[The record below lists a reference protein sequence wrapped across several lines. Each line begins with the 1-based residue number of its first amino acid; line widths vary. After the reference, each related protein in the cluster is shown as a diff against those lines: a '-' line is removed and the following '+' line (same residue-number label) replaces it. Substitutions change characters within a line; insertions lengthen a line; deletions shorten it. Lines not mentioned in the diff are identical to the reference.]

1 VGDAPVW
8 REPSSRRRIEPLKLT
23 LKEEPKEWVKFA
35 AVMAATAGLV
45 AWLLQRRG
53 VFGQETLS
61 GILVSLTVA
70 VLLGALR
77 PRWLRGF
84 YRRGMTVTWH
94 LGQLL
99 GRVWLTVFFLVVLTP
114 LGLLLRGLGKD
125 LLQLKRPRGVS
136 SYWHTARPPGPF
148 DRQF

>member
-1 VGDAPVW
+1 M
-8 REPSSRRRIEPLKLT
+8 KLT
-23 LKEEPKEWVKFA
+23 LKEEPKEWVKFT

-53 VFGQETLS
+53 VFGQETFS
-61 GILVSLTVA
+61 GILVSLA
-70 VLLGALR
+70 AAILIGALR

-84 YRRGMTVTWH
+84 SRRGMTVSWQ
-94 LGQLL
+94 LGRFL

-114 LGLLLRGLGKD
+114 LGLLLRALGKD
-125 LLQLKRPRGVS
+125 LLQLKRPRGAS
-136 SYWHTARPPGPF
+136 SYWQKAKPPGPF

>member
-1 VGDAPVW
+1 M
-8 REPSSRRRIEPLKLT
+8 KLT

-53 VFGQETLS
+53 VFGQETFS
-61 GILVSLTVA
+61 GILVSLA
-70 VLLGALR
+70 AAILIGALR

-84 YRRGMTVTWH
+84 SRRGMTVSWQ
-94 LGQLL
+94 LGRFL

-114 LGLLLRGLGKD
+114 LGLLLRALGKD
-125 LLQLKRPRGVS
+125 LLQLKRPRGAS
-136 SYWHTARPPGPF
+136 SYWQKAKPPGPF